1 MAYVQGFLAPVKT
14 AKKADYTQIA
24 EKSWALFKE
33 YGALSTCEAWGDS
46 VPDGEVT
53 SFPMAVKKEPDETVV
68 FSWIVW
74 PDKDT
79 CDAAISRMQEDPR
92 WEEVMPNA
100 AEVFNL
106 KRMIFGGFEPIFQD
120 SPN

>member
-1 MAYVQGFLAPVKT
+1 MAYIQGFLAPVKT
-14 AKKADYTQIA
+14 AKKAEYKDIA
-24 EKSWALFKE
+24 ERSWALFRE
-33 YGALSTCEAWGDS
+33 YGALGCCEGWGDA

-79 CDAAISRMQEDPR
+79 ADACAASMENDPR
-92 WEEVMPNA
+92 WEEAMPA
-100 AEVFNL
+100 AGGVISL
-106 KRMIFGGFEPIFQD
+106 QRMMFGGFEPLIRY
-120 SPN
+120 

>member
-1 MAYVQGFLAPVKT
+1 MTYVQGFLAPVKT
-14 AKKADYTQIA
+14 SKKADYVEIA
-24 EKSWALFKE
+24 QRSWALFKE

-53 SFPMAVKKEPDETVV
+53 SFPMAVKKEADETVV

-74 PDKDT
+74 PDKET
-79 CDAAISRMQEDPR
+79 YDAAFLKMQGDPR
-92 WEEVMPNA
+92 WEEAMPNA
-100 AEVFNL
+100 NEVFNM

-120 SPN
+120 VPD